1 MNKPKQ
7 VGTGVKK
14 MDYIYFIY
22 PLTMKR
28 YLLLTLFA
36 IDFFCTNAQCQ
47 FQHEWDYRYPGF
59 VSPLTLEADKLGKPF
74 LYAASNEFGLKIFD
88 LSGTPVLTLDTNLL
102 QMRVMSFTQRDTL
115 LYVAIGSHYAADP
128 PGLAIVN
135 VADPANASLVGYW
148 IHPVVPNSNG
158 SGIVKV
164 EGNYAYLG
172 GMKLG
177 LVILNILN
185 PSSISFVSELP
196 LNINYP
202 ANNPS
207 NIDLYNVRG
216 MEVRNSIAYVCF
228 DAGGFRV
235 INCTDKFN
243 PVETGRYANPITFT
257 PFNLPRAYN
266 NVVLN
271 DTVVYVSVDYCGL
284 EVLNIKDTSNIVLLD
299 HYNPHN
305 CPVGVWHDAPVHTNE
320 MVYRDDCKKL
330 FIASGKSEM
339 LVVDVSDPT
348 AVDSCGSY
356 GSVTDTTATWG
367 IGMHNDSIFLSY
379 LIIPVYISWYHPFD
393 AKWNGIKMIKWQNPC
408 SLTGIKEEEYRIQL
422 LVYPN
427 PSSNDFNFEFD
438 KEYGDLQLEVYSSLG
453 TLVKRTTYKNTQ
465 KVSLKIESAPGM
477 YFVKVRAGE
486 KSVLLKLVK
495 TD

>member
-1 MNKPKQ
+1 
-7 VGTGVKK
+7 
-14 MDYIYFIY
+14 
-22 PLTMKR
+22 MKV
-28 YLLLTLFA
+28 YLLLVFLFA
-36 IDFFCTNAQCQ
+36 TFFGAKAQCQ
-47 FQHEWDYRYPGF
+47 FQHEWDSRYSGF
-59 VSPLTLEADKLGKPF
+59 VSPLTLDADKLGKPF
-74 LYAASNEFGLKIFD
+74 LYAASNEYGLKIFD
-88 LSGTPVLTLDTNLL
+88 LSGTPVSTLDTNLL
-102 QMRVMSFTQRDTL
+102 QMRVMSFTQMDTL
-115 LYVAIGSHYAADP
+115 LYVAIGSHYASDP

-135 VADPANASLVGYW
+135 VADPSNASLVGYW
-148 IHPVVPNSNG
+148 IHPLVSNSNG

-177 LVILNILN
+177 LIILDISN
-185 PSSISFVSELP
+185 PSSIAFVSELP

-202 ANNPS
+202 SNNPS
-207 NIDLYNVRG
+207 NANLYNVRG

-243 PVETGRYANPITFT
+243 PVETGRYANPITFS

-266 NVVLN
+266 NIVLK
-271 DTVVYVSVDYCGL
+271 DSVAYLTVDYCGL
-284 EVLNIKDTSNIVLLD
+284 EVLNIKDTSNIILLD

-305 CPVGVWHDAPVHTNE
+305 CPTGVWHNAPVHSNE
-320 MVYRDDCKKL
+320 IVYNDNCKKL
-330 FIASGKSEM
+330 FISTGKSEM
-339 LVVDVSDPT
+339 IVVDVSDPT

-356 GSVTDTTATWG
+356 GSITDTTATWG
-367 IGMHNDSIFLSY
+367 IGMRNDSIFLSY
-379 LIIPVYISWYHPFD
+379 LIIPIYINWLHPFD

-408 SLTGIKEEEYRIQL
+408 SSVGLKEEEYKIQL

-427 PSSNDFNFEFD
+427 PSDGEFNFEFD
-438 KEYGDLQLEVYSSLG
+438 KEYDELELEVYSALG
-453 TLVKRTTYKNTQ
+453 TLVKRTSYKDVR
-465 KVSLKIESAPGM
+465 KVSIKIESAAGM

-486 KSVLLKLVK
+486 RSTLLKLVK